1 MLNTLQ
7 IGDHILVNK
16 FIYKF
21 KEPKRGDIIVF
32 KFPGNEKKDYIKRLI
47 GLPKDKVEM
56 RNNRVFIN
64 DKPLDESYTI
74 YQGHYGTKSSFGPV
88 IVPEKKLFMMGDNR
102 YNSSDSREWGFLDKK
117 KVKGKAF
124 IIYWSWDLKRSWLD
138 VWGTV
143 RWKRIGK
150 RFKNPLT
157 ETTHKESSLI
167 PKNLFAAFKTTR
179 Q

>member
-150 RFKNPLT
+150 RFKNPLI